1 MNQSTKVN
9 KPIEIGSLTMSAAGL
24 EIKYFICLMQY
35 LLFYCMKFLRELV
48 LRSSARYRNV
58 VEDTHEDMSIF
69 IYG

>member
-1 MNQSTKVN
+1 MKKS
-9 KPIEIGSLTMSAAGL
+9 IEIESLTMSAAGV
-24 EIKYFICLMQY
+24 EIKYFISLMQY

-58 VEDTHEDMSIF
+58 VEDTHEDMSMF